1 MSAAMR
7 ILLLGGTSEAT
18 TLARLVAEDT
28 RFEPVLSLAGRTSAP
43 AAAPVATR
51 IGGFGG
57 MDGLA
62 HFLARERIAA
72 VVDATHP
79 FAARMSAN
87 AAAAC
92 GMAGVPLLALTRP
105 SWQHRPDDNW
115 IEVADMAGAAA
126 ALGTTPARVF
136 LTIGRQELSVFAAAP
151 QHHYVV
157 RSIEPAKGLLASAT
171 LIRAR
176 GPFAVED
183 EVALMRREAIDVVVS
198 KNAGGRATEAK
209 IIAARKLGLP
219 VVMVRRPD
227 RPDVPMVETAE
238 AALAWL
244 IARHR
249 SASAPPPLGGVG

>member
-1 MSAAMR
+1 MR

-18 TLARLVAEDT
+18 ALARLVAKDA

-57 MDGLA
+57 VDGLA
-62 HFLARERIAA
+62 HFLAGERIAA
-72 VVDATHP
+72 VIDATHP

-105 SWQHRPDDNW
+105 PWQRRPGDNW

-126 ALGTTPARVF
+126 ALGTKPARVF
-136 LTIGRQELSVFAAAP
+136 LTIGRQELAAFAAAP

-157 RSIEPAKGLLASAT
+157 RTIEPAEGLLASAT

-198 KNAGGRATEAK
+198 KNAGGQATEAK
-209 IIAARKLGLP
+209 IIAARNLGLP
-219 VVMVRRPD
+219 VVMVQRPG
-227 RPDVPMVETAE
+227 RPEVPTVETAE

-244 IARHR
+244 AGIM
-249 SASAPPPLGGVG
+249 APTSDPFP

>member
-1 MSAAMR
+1 MAAD
-7 ILLLGGTSEAT
+7 A
-18 TLARLVAEDT
+18 
-28 RFEPVLSLAGRTSAP
+28 RFEPILSLAGRTSAP

-57 MDGLA
+57 AEGLA
-62 HFLARERIAA
+62 HFLAGERIAA

-87 AAAAC
+87 AATAC
-92 GMAGVPLLALTRP
+92 ALSGVPLLALTRP
-105 SWQHRPDDNW
+105 PWQRQPGDNW
-115 IEVADMAGAAA
+115 TEVADMAGAAA
-126 ALGTTPARVF
+126 ALGTKPARVF
-136 LTIGRQELSVFAAAP
+136 LTIGRQELAAFAAAP

-157 RSIEPAKGLLASAT
+157 RTIEPAEGLLASAT

-183 EVALMRREAIDVVVS
+183 EVALIRREAIDVVVS
-198 KNAGGRATEAK
+198 KNAGGQATEAK
-209 IIAARKLGLP
+209 IIAARNLGLP

-227 RPDVPMVETAE
+227 RPDVPTVETAE

-244 IARHR
+244 VARHR
-249 SASAPPPLGGVG
+249 SASVPSPLAGEG

>member
-57 MDGLA
+57 VDGLA

-126 ALGTTPARVF
+126 ALGTMPARVF
-136 LTIGRQELSVFAAAP
+136 LTIGRQELAAFAAAP

-157 RSIEPAKGLLASAT
+157 RSIEPAEGLLASAT

-244 IARHR
+244 VARHR
-249 SASAPPPLGGVG
+249 SASVPSPLVGEG